1 MGAIQGYLPL
11 SGDEYDGPLS
21 ENELIRLLDFHGVKG
36 AARMWILWGYNFYYL
51 RRTNNL
57 NAKLR
62 RDDFLKFL
70 QSSLSESYRHNRE
83 FHYKTALSQF
93 SSFLSSQG
101 FAGLFSPY
109 QQLQNDGDK
118 LIAFSGLLGGS
129 FSLQYEEIEGTAL
142 YHTVLFIERI
152 RVIGE
157 GFDLNL
163 CSELFTPLGAFENLL
178 GGPTYLWGERILR
191 LSKKDSRVLGVVLG
205 ALCLILVAIVRFS
218 KVERILDGRGLVPL
232 IEEPEIIIN
241 RQIFIPELCKIF
253 NNLLA
258 AFDFAAKERK

>member
-1 MGAIQGYLPL
+1 MGATQGYLPL
-11 SGDEYDGPLS
+11 QGDEYDSPLS
-21 ENELIRLLDFHGVKG
+21 KMELIRLLDFHGVKG
-36 AARMWILWGYNFYYL
+36 AARKWILWGYDFYYL
-51 RRTNNL
+51 QRTNKL

-62 RDDFLKFL
+62 RDDFLNFL
-70 QSSLSESYRHNRE
+70 QSSVSESYRQDRE

-93 SSFLSSQG
+93 TSFLSSQG

-109 QQLQNDGDK
+109 EQRENDGDK

-129 FSLQYEEIEGTAL
+129 FSLRYEEIEGTAL
-142 YHTVLFIERI
+142 YHTMLLIERI

-191 LSKKDSRVLGVVLG
+191 LSKQDRRVLGVVLG
-205 ALCLILVAIVRFS
+205 ALCLILVAVIRFS
-218 KVERILDGRGLVPL
+218 KVERILDGRGLVTL
-232 IEEPEIIIN
+232 IEEPEVIID
-241 RQIFIPELCKIF
+241 REIFIPELCRIF
-253 NNLLA
+253 DNLLA
-258 AFDFAAKERK
+258 AFDFAAREMK